1 MSAAYQD
8 ALKEQATKNFA
19 QNLAQEAASLSSV
32 QKAQLAADVA
42 GFIDPTPTSDLIGM
56 TLSLVQGDFVGA
68 GLSARGAG
76 LPYLGDVAK
85 LGKVAKVAPRAAEA
99 LETLAKHRDA
109 LARAS
114 RETLQQAGLTL
125 EQVAAARAKALAEAQ
140 DDMLAAKAA
149 GKPGC
154 TRCPVEVAWAKRK
167 HQMPAD
173 AAPNGSWVGGKQPA
187 DGNGTFEFT
196 EAKKLPK
203 ALPDG
208 TDAVK
213 TIEFKNGAPDFDKY
227 VEGGKHDLWV
237 VTGNAKKDADELERM
252 MREKNPSWEPPSDKQ
267 YVLHHF
273 ENGQVGYV
281 PKTLHDKGIGGVA
294 HTGGNSMINN
304 ATF

>member
-1 MSAAYQD
+1 MSAFSLSLD
-8 ALKEQATKNFA
+8 LGDLGMDE
-19 QNLAQEAASLSSV
+19 LADGAEEAARPAAQAGAQV
-32 QKAQLAADVA
+32 FYDRAKAN
-42 GFIDPTPTSDLIGM
+42 
-56 TLSLVQGDFVGA
+56 
-68 GLSARGAG
+68 
-76 LPYLGDVAK
+76 VAK

-125 EQVAAARAKALAEAQ
+125 EQVAAARAKALAKAQ

-237 VTGNAKKDADELERM
+237 VTGNADKDASELR
-252 MREKNPSWEPPSDKQ
+252 KC
-267 YVLHHF
+267 
-273 ENGQVGYV
+273 
-281 PKTLHDKGIGGVA
+281 
-294 HTGGNSMINN
+294 
-304 ATF
+304 